1 MRDVFLIAVAVF
13 LVLIPWFEALS
24 FGADSGMAVY
34 GTAIG
39 ASVVLAIAV
48 GSSLATWRILSRA
61 SKDIRLPGIVLGVI
75 TGAALAVPFLQILGP
90 TGGVVVGI
98 VAGLAAFSL
107 QKRMRGPKENR
118 PLATAATTLAAAY
131 FALIVVSLTL
141 TVPSL
146 WGADSGM
153 GKWYGTVDGYLAISI
168 FDAVSYGAFR
178 LDLLLVAVSSLI
190 ITGLIIRGKN
200 ESAFRDAQTKS

>member
-1 MRDVFLIAVAVF
+1 MQLGFGLPELRDVFLIAVAVF

-107 QKRMRGPKENR
+107 QKKMRKPQGKSPAGNCGDNACRGIFCLNR
-118 PLATAATTLAAAY
+118 CEPDAYGTL
-131 FALIVVSLTL
+131 VV
-141 TVPSL
+141 
-146 WGADSGM
+146 GCRQ
-153 GKWYGTVDGYLAISI
+153 WYGRVVRHGGWISG
-168 FDAVSYGAFR
+168 D
-178 LDLLLVAVSSLI
+178 LDI
-190 ITGLIIRGKN
+190 
-200 ESAFRDAQTKS
+200 